1 MRHLPVLKETPY
13 IKNCTTFYLRNLLKK
28 YVSSGFEYV
37 GMEHWYFQCPYRY
50 ALNERKRPRVTRFF
64 FYITE
69 ISNKLVL
76 KFDTKL
82 VYPYK
87 VLKAFAQQ
95 RLRCQHL

>member
-1 MRHLPVLKETPY
+1 MAKNVVLQPNFLYSIGIMSPKCNHKGQIKE
-13 IKNCTTFYLRNLLKK
+13 KEL
-28 YVSSGFEYV
+28 SGEEMAGVCQVFD
-37 GMEHWYFQCPYRY
+37 
-50 ALNERKRPRVTRFF
+50 ANF